1 MPSQLTLSNLCGFQL
16 RQVLRNARRFNIV
29 SVFKIRERPMTIDQ
43 LNMLLENLASI
54 TIIATLIFVGFQVR
68 QNTSALRLN
77 ATTAALESWVGL
89 ASSVAS
95 DPELAEATERNS
107 GQIDA
112 DKSIWTDAEQSQLY
126 YFDLAN
132 LKTMEVAFINWRNGL
147 LDDRLWE
154 GYRHGIANNFSS
166 DRIRNSWDVDLRHF
180 HSKDFQAYVDDVIA
194 QSNGATSASA
204 P

>member
-1 MPSQLTLSNLCGFQL
+1 
-16 RQVLRNARRFNIV
+16 
-29 SVFKIRERPMTIDQ
+29 MTIDQ